1 MDKKYKLMEIL
12 KSTCEN
18 KACKG
23 HGFSYVEYN
32 TCPFCSDALTPCFET
47 IQTEVYQKV
56 MQLYPAHIAA
66 PVFNLQTSTSHYKR
80 LHYISDALIG
90 GLRLSGNL
98 LIAKYKKA
106 SETSDEIEE
115 ALEQIAK
122 HETHGAWSEVITK
135 LYTFLNADE
144 NIHFLEQYIPLLGK
158 SSKNFKKEKLFS
170 VENKFTDEYGKV
182 QKVKSEG
189 TPLQLLINFR
199 NRYLGHGAVISEEE
213 SKLIYETYNPIFSQF
228 LTHLS
233 FLTHY
238 SWKVGAEN
246 LIGWNCKLN
255 EIKELTVANATE
267 HYNLDTNFPIQY
279 EAINSSIY
287 GNYHCQT
294 SNCIFEQNHIG
305 LSVQQYCPS
314 CQNPMQLATEE
325 LMDEKDMLII
335 NEYPYVLAY
344 PFQRALIEQEPYKK
358 IHLLK
363 ETFLN
368 YLKYLGL
375 LVASE
380 YFKSDIKNKQL
391 NSNFRELL
399 FRPQFGYW
407 NKYIREG
414 VQLLEENKHQW
425 FVTELPEY
433 YKQIEMD
440 KYQQTEIASTSI
452 GQLIQFRNKYLGH
465 GMVPSDS
472 DCRNL
477 WNTYFPILKD
487 LLLKMDFARNYAMVS
502 FDNLRMWRLMGIEFT
517 PLQNVKK
524 TNTEDRVQLV
534 NRKDERMNLVPFF
547 VLPGEFFRQE
557 TSSRA
562 KLMVYEQNTGKRII
576 FFSPESITDESSG
589 KVLDNL
595 NQMLSNKEKE
605 KSYNEK
611 TFIHQSFSDA
621 LRYRNSEIKRSL
633 INERKVIEGV
643 YQAREEAEIEL
654 RSWVGAR
661 AGLFFISADA
671 GSGKT
676 NLLFEMVNQ
685 YQERSIPTLLIRANR
700 MAKSDIWE
708 ELKYQL
714 NLTDDFDIKKSSV
727 FTQFSQENPFI
738 ILIDAG
744 NEHPDPNKLLTSI
757 LDFLK
762 ENNGGHIKIVL
773 TWRVTS
779 KSSLPQVEYHYEQI
793 IYSSGESEEREANL
807 LAKKCSWLKP
817 LNKKELEGAW
827 NFYTTIQAKTHK
839 PQFSFED
846 LTYHDRALTDQLQNP
861 LMLRLFLELFHNK
874 QLPKKKGFINIW
886 RLYHNKV
893 IQD

>member
-1 MDKKYKLMEIL
+1 MELLKL
-12 KSTCEN
+12 TCEN
-18 KACKG
+18 NACKG

-32 TCPFCSDALTPCFET
+32 TCPFCIEALTPHFET
-47 IQTEVYQKV
+47 IKEEVNQNV
-56 MQLYPAHIAA
+56 MQLYPANIAV
-66 PVFNLQTSTSHYKR
+66 PIFNLQISASYYKR

-98 LIAKYKKA
+98 LIAKYQQT

-135 LYTFLNADE
+135 LYVFLDTPE
-144 NIHFLEQYIPLLGK
+144 NVIFLEQFIPILGK
-158 SSKNFKKEKLFS
+158 SSKSFKKEKLFS
-170 VENKFTDEYGKV
+170 VENNFTDEYGKV
-182 QKVKSEG
+182 QKVKSDG

-213 SKLIYETYNPIFSQF
+213 SKLIYETYKPIFSKF
-228 LTHLS
+228 LIHLS
-233 FLTHY
+233 FLTNY
-238 SWKVGAEN
+238 SWKVGLET
-246 LIGWNCKLN
+246 LVGWNCKFY
-255 EIKELTVANATE
+255 EIKELTVLNANE
-267 HYNLDTNFPIQY
+267 LYNFDTNFPICF
-279 EAINSSIY
+279 EAIDVSVS

-294 SNCIFEQNHIG
+294 SDCIFEQNHIG
-305 LSVQQYCPS
+305 LSVHQDCPS
-314 CQNPMQLATEE
+314 CQKSMQLDTEE

-344 PFQRALIEQEPYKK
+344 PFQRALVEQVPYKK

-368 YLKYLGL
+368 YLKYVGL

-380 YFKSDIKNKQL
+380 YFKSDIKDKQL

-414 VQLLEENKHQW
+414 VQLLEENNHQW
-425 FVTELPEY
+425 FVAELPDY
-433 YKQIEMD
+433 YKQIEID
-440 KYQQTEIASTSI
+440 QYADSETTSTPI

-465 GMVPSDS
+465 GMVPSDTA
-472 DCRNL
+472 CRNL
-477 WNTYFPILKD
+477 WNMYFPILKD

-502 FDNLRMWRLMGIEFT
+502 FDNLRMWRLMGTEFT
-517 PLQNVKK
+517 PLLNAKK

-534 NRKDERMNLVPFF
+534 NSKDERMNLVPFF

-557 TSSRA
+557 TASRA

-589 KVLDNL
+589 KVLENL
-595 NQMLSNKEKE
+595 HLLLTDKEKE
-605 KSYNEK
+605 EAYTE
-611 TFIHQSFSDA
+611 TSFTQTIFENV
-621 LRYRNSEIKRSL
+621 LNYRNTEIRKTL

-654 RSWVGAR
+654 RSWIGAR
-661 AGLFFISADA
+661 AGLFFMAADA

-676 NLLFEMVNQ
+676 NLLTEMAHQ
-685 YQERSIPTLLIRANR
+685 YKERDVPNLLIRANR
-700 MAKSDIWE
+700 MAKSDIWD

-714 NLTDDFDIKKSSV
+714 NLSGDFDLKKSLV

-744 NEHPDPNKLLTSI
+744 NEHPNPSNLLTSI

-762 ENNGGHIKIVL
+762 ENSGGHLKVVL
-773 TWRVTS
+773 SWRVTS
-779 KSSLPQVEYHYEQI
+779 KSSLPQVEDQYEQV

-817 LNKKELEGAW
+817 LNQKELEGAW
-827 NFYTTIQAKTHK
+827 NFYTTVKAKTHK

-846 LTYHDRALTDQLQNP
+846 LTHRDIDLKNQLQNP

-886 RLYHNKV
+886 SLYHNKV
-893 IQD
+893 VQD

>member
-1 MDKKYKLMEIL
+1 MDKKYKLMELL
-12 KSTCEN
+12 KLTCEN
-18 KACKG
+18 KVCKG
-23 HGFSYVEYN
+23 HAFSYIEYT
-32 TCPFCSDALTPCFET
+32 TCPFCLEALTPSFET
-47 IQTEVYQKV
+47 IKTEVRQKV
-56 MQLYPAHIAA
+56 MQFYPAHIAA
-66 PVFNLQTSTSHYKR
+66 PVFNLQTSASYYKR
-80 LHYISDALIG
+80 LHYFSDALIG

-98 LIAKYKKA
+98 LIAKYQQA

-115 ALEQIAK
+115 ALEQIAR
-122 HETHGAWSEVITK
+122 HETHGAWVEVITK
-135 LYTFLNADE
+135 LFTFLNTTE
-144 NIHFLEQYIPLLGK
+144 NTHFLEQFIPLLGK

-170 VENKFTDEYGKV
+170 VENNFTDEYGKV

-213 SKLIYETYNPIFSQF
+213 SKLIYETYNPIFSKF

-233 FLTHY
+233 FLTNY
-238 SWKVGAEN
+238 SWNVGKEN
-246 LIGWNCKLN
+246 LVGWNCKSN
-255 EIKELTVANATE
+255 EIKELTVVNE
-267 HYNLDTNFPIQY
+267 NERYEFDTNFPIQF
-279 EAINSSIY
+279 EAIDTSVY

-294 SNCIFEQNHIG
+294 SDCIFEQNHIG
-305 LSVQQYCPS
+305 LSVQQDCPS
-314 CQNPMQLATEE
+314 CQKPMQLDTEE

-335 NEYPYVLAY
+335 NEYPYVLAF
-344 PFQRALIEQEPYKK
+344 PFQRALLEQEPYKK

-368 YLKYLGL
+368 YLKYVGL

-380 YFKSDIKNKQL
+380 YFKSDIKDKQL

-425 FVTELPEY
+425 FVAELPAY
-433 YKQIEMD
+433 YKQIEIEQ
-440 KYQQTEIASTSI
+440 YQQTEIASTPI

-465 GMVPSDS
+465 GMVPSDTA
-472 DCRNL
+472 CRNL
-477 WNTYFPILKD
+477 WNTYFPILKE

-502 FDNLRMWRLMGIEFT
+502 FDNLRMWRLMGTEFT
-517 PLQNVKK
+517 PLLNAQKK
-524 TNTEDRVQLV
+524 NTDNRVQLV
-534 NRKDERMNLVPFF
+534 NEKDERMNLVPFF

-557 TSSRA
+557 TASRA

-589 KVLDNL
+589 KVLENL
-595 NQMLSNKEKE
+595 QLLLTDKEKE
-605 KSYNEK
+605 EAYTE
-611 TFIHQSFSDA
+611 TSFTQTIFENV
-621 LRYRNSEIKRSL
+621 LNYRNTEIRKTL

-643 YQAREEAEIEL
+643 YQAREEAEIAL
-654 RSWVGAR
+654 RSWIGAR
-661 AGLFFISADA
+661 AGLFFMAADA

-676 NLLFEMVNQ
+676 NLLTEMAHQ
-685 YQERSIPTLLIRANR
+685 YKERDVPNLLIRANR
-700 MAKSDIWE
+700 MSKSDIWE

-714 NLTDDFDIKKSSV
+714 NLSSDFDLKKSEV
-727 FTQFSQENPFI
+727 FSQFSQENPFI
-738 ILIDAG
+738 ILLDAG
-744 NEHPDPNKLLTSI
+744 NEHPEPNKLLTSI
-757 LDFLK
+757 LAFLK

-779 KSSLPQVEYHYEQI
+779 KSSLPLVEDQYEQI

-827 NFYTTIQAKTHK
+827 NYYTTVQSKTHK
-839 PQFSFED
+839 PQFNFEE

-861 LMLRLFLELFHNK
+861 LLLRLFLELFHKK

-886 RLYHNKV
+886 SLYHNKV
-893 IQD
+893 VQD